1 MRSHITLGLF
11 LATASCN
18 QGTDMLY
25 AETRSGSSDTEKT
38 FTPQQGLVYGGSTDD
53 DLLYAETK
61 SDAASGEKVLKPE
74 MDKVY
79 EESPRFLQEL
89 YEETNNA
96 PAEGEDKELA
106 DKKDPVYAEG
116 EEGSGDD
123 TKEGSADSASKV
135 ASGIVS
141 IAAIL
146 ALMQ

>member
-1 MRSHITLGLF
+1 MRSYITLGLF
-11 LATASCN
+11 IARASCN
-18 QGTDMLY
+18 QGSDLLY
-25 AETRSGSSDTEKT
+25 AETRSGPRESEKT
-38 FTPQQGLVYGGSTDD
+38 FTPQQGLVYEGSTE

-96 PAEGEDKELA
+96 PADGEDKTLA
-106 DKKDPVYAEG
+106 DLKEPVYDEVY
-116 EEGSGDD
+116 EGSDD
-123 TKEGSADSASKV
+123 FMMEGSADSATKV

-141 IAAIL
+141 LTAIIFL
-146 ALMQ
+146 IQ